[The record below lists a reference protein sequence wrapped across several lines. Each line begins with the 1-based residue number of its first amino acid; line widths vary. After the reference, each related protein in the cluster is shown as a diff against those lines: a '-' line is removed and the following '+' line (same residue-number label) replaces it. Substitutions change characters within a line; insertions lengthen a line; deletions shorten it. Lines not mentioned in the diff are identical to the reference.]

1 MRLESRRKASC
12 RKGSTVT
19 ITKHFKFYAAHRN
32 EEIGGKCASIHGHR
46 YGIAVT
52 VEEPRNGS
60 ITMLFDEIE
69 QLVKPL
75 LDRLDHSLL
84 LHKSDPARDSLLAS
98 GACCRVYE
106 VPFPTSAE
114 NMAEHILAELRGT
127 GLNVIELALQETDT
141 SIVTV
146 KA

>member
-1 MRLESRRKASC
+1 M
-12 RKGSTVT
+12 T

-46 YGIAVT
+46 YGIALT
-52 VEEPRNGS
+52 IEEPRNGS

-69 QLVKPL
+69 QRAKPL

-84 LHKSDPARDSLLAS
+84 LHTGDPARDTLLAS

-114 NMAEHILAELRGT
+114 NMAEHLLAELQRA
-127 GLNVIELALQETDT
+127 GLNVVELALQETDT

-146 KA
+146 KP

>member
-1 MRLESRRKASC
+1 M
-12 RKGSTVT
+12 T

-46 YGIAVT
+46 YGLAIT
-52 VEEPRNGS
+52 VSEARNGS

-69 QLVKPL
+69 QRVKPL

-84 LHKSDPARDSLLAS
+84 LHSGDPARDSLLAS
-98 GACCRVYE
+98 GACFRVYE
-106 VPFPTSAE
+106 VPFSTSAE
-114 NMAEHILAELRGT
+114 NMAEHLLAEIRRA
-127 GLNVIELALQETDT
+127 GLNVVELALQETDT

-146 KA
+146 KL

>member
-1 MRLESRRKASC
+1 M
-12 RKGSTVT
+12 T

-52 VEEPRNGS
+52 VAEARQGS

-69 QLVKPL
+69 KRAKPL
-75 LDRLDHSLL
+75 FDRLDHSLL
-84 LHKSDPARDSLLAS
+84 LHAGDPARDALLSS

-114 NMAEHILAELRGT
+114 NMAEHLLGELRAT
-127 GLNVIELALQETDT
+127 GLNVVELALQETDT

-146 KA
+146 KP

>member
-1 MRLESRRKASC
+1 M
-12 RKGSTVT
+12 T
-19 ITKHFKFYAAHRN
+19 ITKQFKFYAAHRN

-46 YGIAVT
+46 YGVVVT
-52 VEEPRNGS
+52 VSEPRNGS
-60 ITMLFDEIE
+60 ITILFEDIE
-69 QLVKPL
+69 KCVKPL

-84 LHKSDPARDSLLAS
+84 LNADDPARDSLLAS

-114 NMAEHILAELRGT
+114 NMAEHLLVELRAT
-127 GLNVIELALQETDT
+127 GLNVVELSLQETDT

-146 KA
+146 KP

>member
-1 MRLESRRKASC
+1 MN
-12 RKGSTVT
+12 

-46 YGIAVT
+46 YGLAVT
-52 VEEPRNGS
+52 VDEPRNGS

-69 QLVKPL
+69 RRASPL
-75 LDRLDHSLL
+75 LDLLDHSLL
-84 LHKSDPARDSLLAS
+84 LHTGDPARDALLSS

-114 NMAEHILAELRGT
+114 NMAAHLLTELRAA
-127 GLNVIELALQETDT
+127 GLNVVELALQETDT

-146 KA
+146 KP

>member
-1 MRLESRRKASC
+1 M
-12 RKGSTVT
+12 T

-46 YGIAVT
+46 YGVAVT
-52 VEEPRNGS
+52 VAEERNGS
-60 ITMLFDEIE
+60 ITMLFEDIE
-69 QLVKPL
+69 NRVKPL

-84 LHKSDPARDSLLAS
+84 LHASDPARDTLLAS
-98 GACCRVYE
+98 GACYRVYE

-114 NMAEHILAELRGT
+114 NMAEHLLSELRAT
-127 GLNVIELALQETDT
+127 GLNVVELALQETDT

-146 KA
+146 KP

>member
-1 MRLESRRKASC
+1 M
-12 RKGSTVT
+12 T

-69 QLVKPL
+69 QRVKPL

-84 LHKSDPARDSLLAS
+84 LHAADPARDMLLAT
-98 GACCRVYE
+98 GACRRVYE

-114 NMAEHILAELRGT
+114 NMAEHLLTELRAT
-127 GLNVIELALQETDT
+127 GLNVVELALQETDT
-141 SIVTV
+141 SVVTV
-146 KA
+146 KP

>member
-1 MRLESRRKASC
+1 M
-12 RKGSTVT
+12 T

-60 ITMLFDEIE
+60 ITMLFDDIE
-69 QLVKPL
+69 KRVKPL

-84 LHKSDPARDSLLAS
+84 LHAGDPARDTLLAS

-106 VPFPTSAE
+106 VPFATSAE
-114 NMAEHILAELRGT
+114 NMAEHLLAELRAT
-127 GLNVIELALQETDT
+127 GLNVVELALQETDT

-146 KA
+146 KP

>member
-1 MRLESRRKASC
+1 M
-12 RKGSTVT
+12 T

-69 QLVKPL
+69 QRVKPL

-84 LHKSDPARDSLLAS
+84 LHAGDPARDTLVAS

-114 NMAEHILAELRGT
+114 NMAEHILVKLRAA
-127 GLNVIELALQETDT
+127 GLNVVELALQETDT

-146 KA
+146 KP

>member
-1 MRLESRRKASC
+1 MLEAIK
-12 RKGSTVT
+12 

-52 VEEPRNGS
+52 VQESRNGS
-60 ITMLFDEIE
+60 VTMLFEDIE
-69 QLVKPL
+69 KHVKPL
-75 LDRLDHSLL
+75 VDLLDHSLL
-84 LHKSDPARDSLLAS
+84 LHIDDPAREDLLRS

-114 NMAEHILAELRGT
+114 NMAEHILSQLVAT
-127 GLNVIELALQETDT
+127 GLNVVELSLQETDT
-141 SIVTV
+141 SVVTV
-146 KA
+146 KP

>member
-1 MRLESRRKASC
+1 M
-12 RKGSTVT
+12 T

-46 YGIAVT
+46 YGVAVT
-52 VEEPRNGS
+52 VEEPRSGS
-60 ITMLFDEIE
+60 VTILFEDIE
-69 QLVKPL
+69 KAVKPL
-75 LDRLDHSLL
+75 IDRLDHSLL
-84 LHKSDPARDSLLAS
+84 LHSGDPAREKLISS
-98 GACCRVYE
+98 GACCRTYE

-114 NMAEHILAELRGT
+114 NMAEHLLAELRKT

>member
-1 MRLESRRKASC
+1 MS
-12 RKGSTVT
+12 

-46 YGIAVT
+46 YGLAVT
-52 VEEPRNGS
+52 VDEPRNGS

-69 QLVKPL
+69 KRASPL
-75 LDRLDHSLL
+75 LDLLDHSLL
-84 LHKSDPARDSLLAS
+84 LHTGDPARDALLAS

-114 NMAEHILAELRGT
+114 NMAAHLLTELRAA
-127 GLNVIELALQETDT
+127 GLNVVELALQETDT

-146 KA
+146 RP

>member
-1 MRLESRRKASC
+1 M
-12 RKGSTVT
+12 T

-52 VEEPRNGS
+52 VEEPRSGS

-69 QLVKPL
+69 QRVKPL
-75 LDRLDHSLL
+75 LDLLDHSLL
-84 LHKSDPARDSLLAS
+84 LHTGDPARDALLES
-98 GACCRVYE
+98 GACFRLYE

-114 NMAEHILAELRGT
+114 NMAEHLLAELRRA
-127 GLNVIELALQETDT
+127 GLNVVELALQETDT

-146 KA
+146 KP

>member
-1 MRLESRRKASC
+1 M
-12 RKGSTVT
+12 T

-46 YGIAVT
+46 YGVVVT
-52 VEEPRNGS
+52 VSEPRNGS
-60 ITMLFDEIE
+60 VTMLFDDIE
-69 QLVKPL
+69 KRVKLL

-84 LHKSDPARDSLLAS
+84 LHVDDPARDSLLSS
-98 GACCRVYE
+98 GACYRVYE

-114 NMAEHILAELRGT
+114 NMAEHILSELRAT
-127 GLNVIELALQETDT
+127 GLNVVELALQETDT

-146 KA
+146 NP

>member
-1 MRLESRRKASC
+1 M
-12 RKGSTVT
+12 T
-19 ITKHFKFYAAHRN
+19 ITKNFRFYAAHRN
-32 EEIGGKCASIHGHR
+32 EEIGGKCAAIHGHR
-46 YGIAVT
+46 YGVAVT

-60 ITMLFDEIE
+60 VTMLFEEIE
-69 QLVKPL
+69 RRAKPL
-75 LDRLDHSLL
+75 IDSLDHTLL
-84 LHKSDPARDSLLAS
+84 LHSGDPARDALLSS

-114 NMAEHILAELRGT
+114 NMAEHLLHELRAA

-146 KA
+146 RP

>member
-1 MRLESRRKASC
+1 M
-12 RKGSTVT
+12 T

-32 EEIGGKCASIHGHR
+32 EEIGGKCAAIHGHR

-52 VEEPRNGS
+52 VAEARNGS
-60 ITMLFDEIE
+60 ITMLFEDIE
-69 QLVKPL
+69 KLVKPL

-84 LHKSDPARDSLLAS
+84 LHTGDPARDALLAC

-114 NMAEHILAELRGT
+114 NMAEHILRELRAA
-127 GLNVIELALQETDT
+127 GLNVVELALQETDT

-146 KA
+146 RP

>member
-1 MRLESRRKASC
+1 M
-12 RKGSTVT
+12 T

-46 YGIAVT
+46 YGVSVK

-60 ITMLFDEIE
+60 VTMLFEDIE
-69 QLVKPL
+69 KHVKPL
-75 LDRLDHSLL
+75 IDRLDHSLL
-84 LHKSDPARDSLLAS
+84 LHTADPASRALLRS
-98 GACCRVYE
+98 GACYRVYE

-114 NMAEHILAELRGT
+114 NMAEHLLSELRAT
-127 GLNVIELALQETDT
+127 GLNVVELSLQETDT

-146 KA
+146 KP